1 MERRRT
7 WCVSET
13 CSIPQI
19 LPADGIDVRRTR
31 SNGDAFLNLN
41 QTFCSSPNLQSAIS
55 RSGWKRFN
63 TVLHEAATSEHSICI
78 GRLLRAVS
86 FGVMV
91 PSSAGFMLDK
101 HGPLTD
107 MPSNFCTM
115 SGCQLKAQ
123 PRSPCTVWSSKC
135 AFPWLKPKHLK
146 FFTLAKHRKPF
157 IPSNHHSF
165 LVHPS
170 PVEGVT
176 DSFLDTEIQK

>member
-123 PRSPCTVWSSKC
+123 PRSPCTYNKNHSLEQQVCLSLAQTKALEILHACQAQEALHSKQ
-135 AFPWLKPKHLK
+135 
-146 FFTLAKHRKPF
+146 
-157 IPSNHHSF
+157 PS
-165 LVHPS
+165 
-170 PVEGVT
+170 
-176 DSFLDTEIQK
+176 